1 MYNRMLLTP
10 SLRLPLPIMSRYL
23 LIASII
29 LYVPQAKHSA
39 KPFMWI
45 ISSNPNNSVK

>member
-10 SLRLPLPIMSRYL
+10 SLRLPLPIMSSYL

-29 LYVPQAKHSA
+29 LYVLQAKHSA

-45 ISSNPNNSVK
+45 ISSNPNTL